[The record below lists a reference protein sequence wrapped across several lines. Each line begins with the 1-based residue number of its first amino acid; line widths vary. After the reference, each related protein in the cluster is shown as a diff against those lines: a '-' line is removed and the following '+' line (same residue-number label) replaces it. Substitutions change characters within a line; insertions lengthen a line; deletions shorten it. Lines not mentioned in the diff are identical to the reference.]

1 MFAKYLYVIVWLRID
16 NMKFQ
21 VADLMR
27 HHFEQLP
34 RNKNNDTPFSLLSP
48 PPKSDPLVKD
58 EPEEEDV
65 PDPPEINVPD
75 EDSGDSDL
83 HDDDEA
89 MEELIANPTEVW
101 N

>member
-1 MFAKYLYVIVWLRID
+1 MRIY
-16 NMKFQ
+16 NSKFQ
-21 VADLMR
+21 VADLVR
-27 HHFEQLP
+27 HRFEHLP
-34 RNKNNDTPFSLLSP
+34 RNKNNDTPLGLLSP

-89 MEELIANPTEVW
+89 MEELIANPTEV
-101 N
+101 